1 LNPRLELSKKRA
13 QSPSASHKDA
23 QLTSLAAPLPIDGVL
38 GVLRSALA
46 EHSSAVLVAPPGAGK
61 TTRAPLA
68 LLDEPWAEGKRLILL
83 EPRRLAARAAAA
95 RMAATLGEKVGE
107 TIGLRVRLTSLVS
120 KRTRIEVVT
129 EGVFTRMILADP
141 LLDGVAAV
149 LFDEFHE
156 RSLDADLGLA
166 FALDAQ
172 QGLREDL
179 RLLVMSATLDGARV
193 RALLGD
199 APLIESQGRAFPVV
213 TRYVGRNPSTRIE
226 DEVARVTL
234 EALASDS
241 GSILVF
247 LPGQGEIRRVAES
260 LEARIKRPDVDI
272 APLYGALDS
281 RTQDLAVAPPPGGR
295 RKIVLATSI
304 AETSLTIEGV
314 RVVVDSGLM
323 RVPVYEPDVGLT
335 RLETVRVSRAN
346 ADQRRGRAA
355 RTEPGVCY
363 RLWEEAA
370 NGGLQPYAAPEVLSA
385 DLSGLLLDCALWG
398 VADPA
403 KLAFLDPPPHTAL
416 KEARALLTAIS
427 ALDGDGRI
435 TEEGR
440 AIASLALPPRLARMV
455 VDAARAGEART
466 ASEIAVLLTERGLGG
481 DAVDLATRLEAFRRD
496 RSQRADDARRLAR
509 GLAARVET
517 TLIRPSTTFSPGEKG
532 APPSPDSSSREG
544 RPPGRP
550 LRRAERSLLPPG
562 EGSRRSRPDEG
573 VASTSV
579 GAPLAS
585 AFPDRIAAA
594 RGRRGEFLMANGR
607 AAALEAHNPLA
618 GEPYLAIGEI
628 AGRAASARIL
638 TAAALTL
645 DDIERIADASI
656 ETQDE
661 LSFDRASGSLRA
673 RRRRRLG
680 ALILNEQT
688 LAVPQDEPVALA
700 LARGALSVGVARLPW
715 TKALKQRR
723 DRVMFLRR
731 AEGETWPDLSDQ
743 ALAADPGWLAPFL
756 VGKTKLDEISA
767 DELASALDAALP
779 WDLARRLA
787 DAAPTHFQAPTGTAA
802 PIDYEAEGGPAVALR
817 VQELFGL
824 NEHPALAGGR
834 IPLTLH
840 LLSPAYRPIQITRDL
855 PGFWRGSWAAV
866 RSDLRG
872 RYPRHFWPE
881 DPAAAQPT
889 ARAKPRGT

>member
-1 LNPRLELSKKRA
+1 MA
-13 QSPSASHKDA
+13 SP
-23 QLTSLAAPLPIDGVL
+23 LTPLPIDDAL
-38 GVLRSALA
+38 PALRSALA
-46 EHSSAVLVAPPGAGK
+46 SHPSAVLVAPPGAGK

-68 LLDEPWAEGKRLILL
+68 LLDEPWAAGKRLILL

-107 TIGLRVRLTSLVS
+107 TIGLRVRLQSLVS
-120 KRTRIEVVT
+120 KLTRIEVVT
-129 EGVFTRMILADP
+129 EGVFTRMILDDP
-141 LLDGVAAV
+141 GLDGVAAV

-179 RLLVMSATLDGARV
+179 KLLVMSATLDGARV
-193 RALLGD
+193 RALLGA
-199 APLIESQGRAFPVV
+199 APLVESQGRAFPVT
-213 TRYVGRNPSTRIE
+213 TRYVGRSPNVRIE
-226 DEVARVTL
+226 DEVANVTL
-234 EALASDS
+234 DALHSET

-247 LPGQGEIRRVAES
+247 LPGQGEIRRVAET
-260 LEARIKRPDVDI
+260 LQARVKRPDVDL

-281 RTQDLAVAPPPGGR
+281 RAQDLAIAPAPKDR

-314 RVVVDSGLM
+314 RVVIDSGLM

-346 ADQRRGRAA
+346 ADQRRGRAG

-370 NGGLQPYAAPEVLSA
+370 NGGLQPYAAPEILSA
-385 DLSGLLLDCALWG
+385 DLSGLALDCALWG

-403 KLAFLDPPPHTAL
+403 RLAFLDSPPRAAL
-416 KEARALLTAIS
+416 KEARALLTAIG
-427 ALDGDGRI
+427 AIDNDRRI
-435 TEEGR
+435 TDEGR

-455 VDAARAGEART
+455 VDAAREGEARAAT
-466 ASEIAVLLTERGLGG
+466 EIAVVLTEHGLGG
-481 DAVDLATRLEAFRRD
+481 DTVDLATRIDALRRD
-496 RSQRADDARRLAR
+496 RSQRAEDARRLAR
-509 GLAARVET
+509 GLAARAEA
-517 TLIRPSTTFSPGEKG
+517 L
-532 APPSPDSSSREG
+532 APDPSPHSPSRDG
-544 RPPGRP
+544 RS
-550 LRRAERSLLPPG
+550 AERPTASV
-562 EGSRRSRPDEG
+562 EGPRL
-573 VASTSV
+573 THV
-579 GAPLAS
+579 GPLLAS
-585 AFPDRIAAA
+585 AFPDRIAVA
-594 RGRRGEFLMANGR
+594 RGKRGEFLMANGR
-607 AAALEAHNPLA
+607 AATLEPHDPLA
-618 GEPYLAIGEI
+618 GESFLAIGEI

-638 TAAALTL
+638 LAAALTL
-645 DDIERIADASI
+645 DDIEHIAGGSI
-656 ETQDE
+656 ETADE
-661 LSFDRASGSLRA
+661 STFDRPSASLRA

-680 ALILNEQT
+680 ALILAEQT
-688 LAVPQDEPVALA
+688 LAVPQDDHAALE
-700 LARGALSVGVARLPW
+700 LASGVLSLGVARLPW

-731 AEGETWPDLSDQ
+731 AEGEAWPDLSDE

-756 VGKTKLDEISA
+756 VGKTKLDEIGA
-767 DELASALDAALP
+767 DDLASALDAVLP
-779 WDLARRLA
+779 WDLARRL
-787 DAAPTHFQAPTGTAA
+787 DEEAPTHFQAPTGTQA
-802 PIDYEAEGGPAVALR
+802 PIDYEAEGGPAIALR

-824 NEHPALAGGR
+824 SEHPSLAGGR

-840 LLSPAYRPIQITRDL
+840 LLSPAHRPIQITRDL

-881 DPAAAQPT
+881 DPAAAAPT

>member
-1 LNPRLELSKKRA
+1 MANSP
-13 QSPSASHKDA
+13 QS
-23 QLTSLAAPLPIDGVL
+23 LPIDEVL
-38 GVLRSALA
+38 PRLRSALA
-46 EHSSAVLVAPPGAGK
+46 DHSSAVLVAPPGAGK

-68 LLDEPWAEGKRLILL
+68 LLDELWAQGKRLILL

-120 KRTRIEVVT
+120 KRTRIEIVT

-141 LLDGVAAV
+141 LLDGVAAI

-213 TRYVGRNPSTRIE
+213 TRYVGRNPGARIE
-226 DEVARVTL
+226 DEVTRVTL
-234 EALASDS
+234 DALASES

-247 LPGQGEIRRVAES
+247 LPGQGEIQRMADTLQARV
-260 LEARIKRPDVDI
+260 KRPDVDI

-281 RTQDLAVAPPPGGR
+281 RTQDLAVATAPAGR

-314 RVVVDSGLM
+314 RVVIDSGLM

-346 ADQRRGRAA
+346 ADQRRGRAG

-370 NGGLQPYAAPEVLSA
+370 NGGLQLYAAPEILSA
-385 DLSGLLLDCALWG
+385 DLSGLALDCALWG
-398 VADPA
+398 VADPS
-403 KLAFLDPPPHTAL
+403 KLALLDPPPRAAL
-416 KEARALLTAIS
+416 QEARALLSEIGAI
-427 ALDGDGRI
+427 DGDGRT

-496 RSQRADDARRLAR
+496 RSARAHDARRLAR
-509 GLAARVET
+509 GLAQRADAALT
-517 TLIRPSTTFSPGEKG
+517 PN
-532 APPSPDSSSREG
+532 PSPK
-544 RPPGRP
+544 
-550 LRRAERSLLPPG
+550 RRGERALLPPG
-562 EGSRRSRPDEG
+562 EGGRRSRPDEG
-573 VASTSV
+573 AASTSV

-607 AAALEAHNPLA
+607 AAALEAHDPLA
-618 GEPYLAIGEI
+618 GEPYLSIGEI

-645 DDIERIADASI
+645 DDIERIAGASI

-688 LAVPQDEPVALA
+688 LAVPQDEPAALA
-700 LARGALSVGVARLPW
+700 LARGALSLGVARLPW

-723 DRVMFLRR
+723 DRAMFLRR
-731 AEGETWPDLSDQ
+731 AEGEAWPDLSDE

-767 DELASALDAALP
+767 DDLASALDAALP
-779 WDLARRLA
+779 RDLARRLA

-802 PIDYEAEGGPAVALR
+802 PIDYEAEGGPAIALR

-824 NEHPALAGGR
+824 NEHPVLAAGR

-840 LLSPAYRPIQITRDL
+840 LLSPANRPIQITRDL

-889 ARAKPRGT
+889 ARAKPRRT